1 MPGEKILLLSL
12 KKMCFFP
19 WGMALGSPGIDAAAR
34 GDGWCQLMEQSGS
47 AEQKPAGTKRE
58 HPC

>member
-1 MPGEKILLLSL
+1 MLGEKVLLLSL
-12 KKMCFFP
+12 KKKVFSSP
-19 WGMALGSPGIDAAAR
+19 GEWHWSPGIDAAAR

-58 HPC
+58 HRC